1 MPNPQTPQEKLKRLL
16 AEKAECEKSLA
27 LYRKLIKTNP
37 DAIKAPL
44 AMTLHKL
51 AIINKTFGTPHES
64 ETQFCEAVAIYREL
78 AAL

>member
-51 AIINKTFGTPHES
+51 AIAFNMTLAEFLD
-64 ETQFCEAVAIYREL
+64 F
-78 AAL
+78 AALNDFSFDDEADE